1 MATIRIKAPSEE
13 MLRLAT
19 PRENRGRASIGMD
32 DRVREYFYISLDK
45 LIPFKN
51 QARSY
56 FNKVELDNLAH
67 SIREY
72 GIRQPLTVIRSPEYE
87 GKFEI
92 VSGERRARAA
102 GLVGLDSVPCII
114 MTDYSR
120 AEAVAIIENIHRAD
134 LHPVEL
140 AKAYKS
146 LSDNGTFSS
155 KEEVANSLGVSRS
168 SFYEALKVLEL
179 PKDVQQGLIDNNVR
193 SRDKIRLL
201 LKSSAPADT
210 LRRMLNP
217 VRRSRASSSIL
228 KIEIKDGNFTIQ
240 KDALTKLS
248 PTEREKLKGLLLQL
262 LETL

>member
-1 MATIRIKAPSEE
+1 MATIHIKAPSEE

-19 PRENRGRASIGMD
+19 PSENRGRASIGMD
-32 DRVREYFYISLDK
+32 DRVGEYFYISLDK

-51 QARSY
+51 QARTY
-56 FNKVELDNLAH
+56 FNKTELDNLAH
-67 SIREY
+67 SISEY
-72 GIRQPLTVIRSPEYE
+72 GIRQPLTVIKSPEYD

-114 MTDYSR
+114 MSDYSR
-120 AEAVAIIENIHRAD
+120 AEAVAIIENIHRSD

-146 LSDNGTFSS
+146 LADNGTFSS

-179 PKDVQQGLIDNNVR
+179 PENVQQGLIDNNVR

-201 LKSSAPADT
+201 LKSSEPADT
-210 LRRMLNP
+210 LKKMLNP
-217 VRRSRASSSIL
+217 VRRSRNSSSVL
-228 KIEIKDGNFTIQ
+228 KIEKKDGNFAVQ
-240 KDALTKLS
+240 QNAFKKLTS
-248 PTEREKLKGLLLQL
+248 SEREKLKDILIKL